1 MDYANHPRSSKR
13 LTNRKVLAYLA
24 AILLVSLADPRPMT
38 FQIGCILV
46 AMAWLLRIW
55 SFGHLE
61 KNLTM
66 VTSGPYGYTRNP
78 AYLGTFL
85 ALIGVALAAGN
96 GQTDLGR
103 ATWGFGIFLVVV
115 FLTVYLPRKFRKEYP
130 RLKELFGE
138 ELQRHADNVPNFVP
152 RISKWKSGDDR
163 KFSWARVSA
172 NHEWGWGLVL
182 TLVMAMIYFVE
193 CWSPMRQWLA

>member
-1 MDYANHPRSSKR
+1 MPNLHQEGDGA
-13 LTNRKVLAYLA
+13 VV
-24 AILLVSLADPRPMT
+24 LLVR
-38 FQIGCILV
+38 
-46 AMAWLLRIW
+46 
-55 SFGHLE
+55 
-61 KNLTM
+61 
-66 VTSGPYGYTRNP
+66 SG
-78 AYLGTFL
+78 
-85 ALIGVALAAGN
+85 V
-96 GQTDLGR
+96 
-103 ATWGFGIFLVVV
+103 
-115 FLTVYLPRKFRKEYP
+115 PRKFRKEYP

-182 TLVMAMIYFVE
+182 TLVMVMIYFVE